1 MGSCFCA
8 GMSWHAIMPAGWNA
22 PWLLDWHSDGLLD
35 GWAGTET
42 ANLSHTK
49 RERPTHTPAAYTPT
63 CSKSDRAKAPKR
75 LTHQWDSSL
84 ICSARSQAEAPLSLL
99 CSWTVSGPPCS
110 DKAPVDGG
118 DWEDGETARL
128 SGRSRDAEPQP
139 SHLLAIEQLGLILKS
154 HAGHRL
160 RSLRPI
166 RSPTVSRHYFP
177 AANMRRE
184 GIGKSLYST
193 FKRKDFCND
202 VNVIMYQWVAW
213 VV

>member
-110 DKAPVDGG
+110 GKAPVDGG

-128 SGRSRDAEPQP
+128 SGRARDAEPQP

-184 GIGKSLYST
+184 GIGKSLYSM

>member
-8 GMSWHAIMPAGWNA
+8 GMSWRAIMPAGWNA

-49 RERPTHTPAAYTPT
+49 RERPTHILAAYTPT
-63 CSKSDRAKAPKR
+63 CSKSGCVQTPEETYSPVR
-75 LTHQWDSSL
+75 LLSHSF
-84 ICSARSQAEAPLSLL
+84 SQAEAPLSLL
-99 CSWTVSGPPCS
+99 CSWTVSGPPCW

-118 DWEDGETARL
+118 DWEDGETATL
-128 SGRSRDAEPQP
+128 SGRARDAEPQP
-139 SHLLAIEQLGLILKS
+139 SHLLAIEQRGLILKS

-160 RSLRPI
+160 RSQRPI

-177 AANMRRE
+177 AANTRRE
-184 GIGKSLYST
+184 GIGKSLYSM
-193 FKRKDFCND
+193 FKRKDLCND
-202 VNVIMYQWVAW
+202 VNVIMVPVWVAW